1 MTCLATRFLD
11 EAVVITIPVVI
22 VIVLS
27 GLPEL
32 IKSGVIEVIKDPVAI
47 EPSMVD
53 IVFSIIVDPVGM
65 VISMDD
71 MGDIPDPGVP
81 SSIVDIEY
89 IISSPVLIEESM
101 PSIVV
106 IKDMSSIV
114 LI

>member
-22 VIVLS
+22 VI
-27 GLPEL
+27 
-32 IKSGVIEVIKDPVAI
+32 KSGVIEVIIDPVAM

-53 IVFSIIVDPVGM
+53 ILLSIIVDPVGM
-65 VISMDD
+65 DISMDVI
-71 MGDIPDPGVP
+71 GDIPEPRVA
-81 SSIVDIEY
+81 SSIVDIEF

-101 PSIVV
+101 PSIV
-106 IKDMSSIV
+106 IIEDMSSIV